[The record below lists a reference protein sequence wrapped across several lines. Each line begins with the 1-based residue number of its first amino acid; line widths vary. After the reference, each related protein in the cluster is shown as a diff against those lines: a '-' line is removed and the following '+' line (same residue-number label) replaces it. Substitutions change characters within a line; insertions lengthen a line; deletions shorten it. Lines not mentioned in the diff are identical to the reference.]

1 VARGDPGERLR
12 SLCPGHL
19 DELRLVREFAEEV
32 DQRVLVLGEFVHV
45 VRRDDG
51 RFVALDAP
59 PELPVAHDVPFHLLP
74 VEDDERVGGGVA
86 ADVTALDVHPEDD
99 RVQRSRAR
107 VHVPMLRSGGP

>member
-1 VARGDPGERLR
+1 MLSVATMAGSSLSMRRR
-12 SLCPGHL
+12 SF
-19 DELRLVREFAEEV
+19 R
-32 DQRVLVLGEFVHV
+32 
-45 VRRDDG
+45 
-51 RFVALDAP
+51 
-59 PELPVAHDVPFHLLP
+59 VAHDVPFHLLP